1 MTQGASYD
9 NADQSF
15 CSNCGE
21 RLAAG
26 AQFCAH
32 CGAAVG
38 AQARSVPTASGRPT
52 RTEHIKYRN
61 MVVQVVLAIV
71 TFGIYIIYWY
81 YVTLDE
87 LHKANANAEGAG
99 MWTFLSIIPFVQVFA
114 YWHHSF
120 EYAAFVDNKYPGI
133 AIFILWI
140 VFNPA
145 VWFLVQS
152 DLNQATNLNAGKEDY
167 PR

>member
-1 MTQGASYD
+1 MTQDASGE
-9 NADQSF
+9 NAGQNF

-21 RLAAG
+21 RLAAR
-26 AQFCAH
+26 AQFCAQ
-32 CGAAVG
+32 CGAAAG
-38 AQARSVPTASGRPT
+38 AQAGPVPGTSGRPV

-61 MVVQVVLAIV
+61 MFAQVILTIV

-87 LHKANANAEGAG
+87 LHKANGKAEGAG
-99 MWTFLSIIPFVQVFA
+99 MWTFLSIIPFVQYFA
-114 YWHHSF
+114 YWRHSF
-120 EYAAFVDNKYPGI
+120 EYASFVDHKYPGI

-140 VFNPA
+140 VFSPA

-152 DLNQATNLNAGKEDY
+152 DLNQSAT
-167 PR
+167 R